1 MEKESKMY
9 GSNLAYREYSQNN
22 IGIESPQ
29 KLVEMLYEGV
39 LRFNVQ
45 AKKSINDK
53 NMEKKVYWLN
63 RSVAVI
69 TELTNILDKS
79 HGDVA
84 LYLEGLYEYQI
95 KLLADANVKNDT
107 SKIDEVNNVFK
118 SLIEAWREINQ

>member
-1 MEKESKMY
+1 MY
-9 GSNLAYREYSQNN
+9 RSNLAYREYSQNN

-53 NMEKKVYWLN
+53 NMEQKVYWLN

-69 TELTNILDKS
+69 TELANILDKRG
-79 HGDVA
+79 GDVA
-84 LYLEGLYEYQI
+84 LYLDGLYEYQI
-95 KLLADANVKNDT
+95 KLLADANIKNDT

>member
-1 MEKESKMY
+1 MY

-79 HGDVA
+79 GGDVA
-84 LYLEGLYEYQI
+84 LYLDGLYGHQI
-95 KLLADANVKNDT
+95 KLLADANIKNDT